1 LDERR
6 EVEHHDPVGRDR
18 FSAGRFGR
26 DESGAS
32 SIEHGLLACIFA
44 LVIVYAVA
52 IGFTPGAVYD
62 RISSSI
68 TGVFFDA
75 QEPVPT
81 PVPAAERIGGPPH
94 GR

>member
-18 FSAGRFGR
+18 FSAGCFGR

-52 IGFTPGAVYD
+52 IGFTPGTVYD

-68 TGVFFDA
+68 TGVFDGG
-75 QEPVPT
+75 EPIPAR
-81 PVPAAERIGGPPH
+81 VPAAERIEGPR